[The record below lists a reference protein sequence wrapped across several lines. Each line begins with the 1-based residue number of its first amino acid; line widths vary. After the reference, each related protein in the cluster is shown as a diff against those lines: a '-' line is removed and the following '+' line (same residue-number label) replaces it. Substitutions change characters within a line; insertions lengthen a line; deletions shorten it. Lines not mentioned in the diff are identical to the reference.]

1 MEILP
6 VNTINTHCLAQKV
19 TIFWPDS
26 ELLGKAE
33 CDLVRTHTG
42 AHIGRAKVSTG
53 KTIPR

>member
-6 VNTINTHCLAQKV
+6 VNTINAHCLAQKV